1 MDPAV
6 VVAIVVGLVAATV
19 VAVRLRVVAKRNL
32 PDSASTPLD
41 VAAGDAIHTADP
53 RFRLLSF
60 QGGSVPADLGPVLEE
75 LRRNGIEVDE
85 ETLRRKLAD
94 GAASDGANVSA
105 SRGTPE
111 HAAEAGAPAEPGS
124 RAPAEPEA
132 APAPDGPE
140 TATVVD
146 AIDVPV
152 GNPVPGRM
160 PVRVTLELRTPDGES
175 VREHVVAVVDEDTRK
190 LLVEGAEVPIRT
202 DPDDPS
208 VITLVWALA

>member
-6 VVAIVVGLVAATV
+6 VVAIVVALVAAGV

-41 VAAGDAIHTADP
+41 VATGDAIHTADP

-94 GAASDGANVSA
+94 GAANDGANASA
-105 SRGTPE
+105 PRGTPE
-111 HAAEAGAPAEPGS
+111 NPAAAPGATSAATAPDAPA
-124 RAPAEPEA
+124 
-132 APAPDGPE
+132 

-146 AIDVPV
+146 TIDVPV

-160 PVRVTLELRTPDGES
+160 PVRVTLELRPPGGEP

-190 LLVEGAEVPIRT
+190 LLVEGAEVPIRY

>member
-6 VVAIVVGLVAATV
+6 VVAIVVALVAAVV
-19 VAVRLRVVAKRNL
+19 VAVRLQRVAKRNL
-32 PDSASTPLD
+32 PDSAATPLD
-41 VAAGDAIHTADP
+41 VASGEAIHIGDP

-94 GAASDGANVSA
+94 GAAIDGMSPAA
-105 SRGTPE
+105 ARGTPE
-111 HAAEAGAPAEPGS
+111 GPAAVPKATAPVPPEAPDAPDAPA
-124 RAPAEPEA
+124 
-132 APAPDGPE
+132 

-146 AIDVPV
+146 AVDVPV

-160 PVRVTLELRTPDGES
+160 PVRVTLELQPPGGDP
-175 VREHVVAVVDEDTRK
+175 VREHVVAVVDEPTRK
-190 LLVEGAEVPIRT
+190 LLVQGAVVPIRY
-202 DPDDPS
+202 DPADPS

>member
-6 VVAIVVGLVAATV
+6 VVAIVVALVAAGV

-41 VAAGDAIHTADP
+41 VATGDAIHTADP

-85 ETLRRKLAD
+85 ETLRRKLAAGEEPDRRTPD
-94 GAASDGANVSA
+94 GSAQAHAAS
-105 SRGTPE
+105 
-111 HAAEAGAPAEPGS
+111 
-124 RAPAEPEA
+124 
-132 APAPDGPE
+132 APDEPA

-160 PVRVTLELRTPDGES
+160 PVRVTLEVRPPGGEP

-190 LLVEGAEVPIRT
+190 LLVEGAEVPIRY

>member
-6 VVAIVVGLVAATV
+6 VVAIVVALAAAGF
-19 VAVRLRVVAKRNL
+19 VAVRLRRMAKRNL
-32 PDSASTPLD
+32 PETASTPLD
-41 VAAGDAIHTADP
+41 VATGDEIHTGDP

-85 ETLRRKLAD
+85 ETLRRRLAD
-94 GAASDGANVSA
+94 GAASDGANVSVPP
-105 SRGTPE
+105 GTPE
-111 HAAEAGAPAEPGS
+111 GPASVPATAEDP
-124 RAPAEPEA
+124 A
-132 APAPDGPE
+132 APTPDVPL

-160 PVRVTLELRTPDGES
+160 PVRVTLELRPPGGDP
-175 VREHVVAVVDEDTRK
+175 VREHVVAVVDEDIRK
-190 LLVEGAEVPIRT
+190 LLVEGAEVPIRY
-202 DPDDPS
+202 DPADPS
-208 VITLVWALA
+208 IITLVWALA

>member
-1 MDPAV
+1 
-6 VVAIVVGLVAATV
+6 VVAIVVALAAAGF
-19 VAVRLRVVAKRNL
+19 VAVRLQRVAKRNL
-32 PDSASTPLD
+32 PETASTPLD
-41 VAAGDAIHTADP
+41 VAAGDAIHIGDP

-60 QGGSVPADLGPVLEE
+60 QGGSVPADLAPVLEE

-94 GAASDGANVSA
+94 GALNDPVGGTHAVPSQSA
-105 SRGTPE
+105 
-111 HAAEAGAPAEPGS
+111 AA
-124 RAPAEPEA
+124 PEA
-132 APAPDGPE
+132 APSPDAPPM
-140 TATVVD
+140 ATVVD

-160 PVRVTLELRTPDGES
+160 PVRVTLELRPPGGES

-190 LLVEGAEVPIRT
+190 LLVEGAEVPIRY

>member
-6 VVAIVVGLVAATV
+6 AVAIVVALAAAGV
-19 VAVRLRVVAKRNL
+19 VAVRLRRVAKGNL
-32 PDSASTPLD
+32 PETASTPLD
-41 VAAGDAIHTADP
+41 VATGAEIHTADP

-85 ETLRRKLAD
+85 ETLRRRLAD

-105 SRGTPE
+105 PPGTPE
-111 HAAEAGAPAEPGS
+111 GPASVPATAEDP
-124 RAPAEPEA
+124 A
-132 APAPDGPE
+132 APAPDVPL

-160 PVRVTLELRTPDGES
+160 PVRVTLELRPPGGEP

-190 LLVEGAEVPIRT
+190 LLVEGAEVPIRY
-202 DPDDPS
+202 DPADPS
-208 VITLVWALA
+208 VIILVWALA

>member
-6 VVAIVVGLVAATV
+6 VVAIVVALAAAGV
-19 VAVRLRVVAKRNL
+19 VAVRLRVMAKRNL

-94 GAASDGANVSA
+94 GAAGDGANVPA
-105 SRGTPE
+105 PRGTPV
-111 HAAEAGAPAEPGS
+111 HQAEPGAPAEPT
-124 RAPAEPEA
+124 A
-132 APAPDGPE
+132 APAPDPPT

-146 AIDVPV
+146 TIDVPV

-160 PVRVTLELRTPDGES
+160 PVRVTLELRTPAGET

-190 LLVEGAEVPIRT
+190 LLVEGAEVPIRY

>member
-6 VVAIVVGLVAATV
+6 VVAIVVALVAATV

-32 PDSASTPLD
+32 PDRASTPLD
-41 VAAGDAIHTADP
+41 VAASDAIHTADP

-60 QGGSVPADLGPVLEE
+60 QGGSMPADLGPVLEE

-94 GAASDGANVSA
+94 GTASDGANVSA
-105 SRGTPE
+105 TQGTPGR
-111 HAAEAGAPAEPGS
+111 AAEAG
-124 RAPAEPEA
+124 APAEPEA
-132 APAPDGPE
+132 APAPDAPE

-160 PVRVTLELRTPDGES
+160 PVRVTLELRTPGGEP

>member
-6 VVAIVVGLVAATV
+6 VVAIVVALAAAGV
-19 VAVRLRVVAKRNL
+19 VAVRLRRVAKRNL

-94 GAASDGANVSA
+94 GAASEGAVSA
-105 SRGTPE
+105 PRGTPGRP
-111 HAAEAGAPAEPGS
+111 AEPGAPAEPET
-124 RAPAEPEA
+124 APAS
-132 APAPDGPE
+132 APAPDVPM

-160 PVRVTLELRTPDGES
+160 PVRVTLELRDPGGEP
-175 VREHVVAVVDEDTRK
+175 VRELVVAVVDEDTRK
-190 LLVEGAEVPIRT
+190 LLVEGAEVPIRY

>member
-6 VVAIVVGLVAATV
+6 VVAIVVALAGAGV
-19 VAVRLRVVAKRNL
+19 VAVRLRRVAKRNL
-32 PDSASTPLD
+32 PDEASTPLD
-41 VAAGDAIHTADP
+41 VTTGDAIHIGDP

-85 ETLRRKLAD
+85 KTLRRKLAD
-94 GAASDGANVSA
+94 GAANDGAIA
-105 SRGTPE
+105 AAPRGTPE
-111 HAAEAGAPAEPGS
+111 GAASAPNVDP
-124 RAPAEPEA
+124 P
-132 APAPDGPE
+132 PAPDVPA

-160 PVRVTLELRTPDGES
+160 PVRVTLELRPPGGET
-175 VREHVVAVVDEDTRK
+175 VREHVVAVVDEPTRK
-190 LLVEGAEVPIRT
+190 LLVEGAVVPIRY
-202 DPDDPS
+202 DPADPS
-208 VITLVWALA
+208 VITLVWALV

>member
-1 MDPAV
+1 MDAGV
-6 VVAIVVGLVAATV
+6 VVAIVVALAAAGA
-19 VAVRLRVVAKRNL
+19 VAVRLRRVAKRNL
-32 PDSASTPLD
+32 PETASTPLD

-85 ETLRRKLAD
+85 ETLRRRLAD
-94 GAASDGANVSA
+94 GAANDSA
-105 SRGTPE
+105 PRGTPQGPAE
-111 HAAEAGAPAEPGS
+111 TEGAADTEGPAEAS
-124 RAPAEPEA
+124 H
-132 APAPDGPE
+132 APDVPA
-140 TATVVD
+140 TAIVVD

-160 PVRVTLELRTPDGES
+160 PVRVTLELRTPGGEP
-175 VREHVVAVVDEDTRK
+175 VREQVVAVVDEDTRK
-190 LLVEGAEVPIRT
+190 LLVEGAEVPIRY

-208 VITLVWALA
+208 VIILVWALA

>member
-6 VVAIVVGLVAATV
+6 VVAVVVALAAAGFVAA
-19 VAVRLRVVAKRNL
+19 RLQRVSKRNL
-32 PDSASTPLD
+32 PDDASTPLD
-41 VAAGDAIHTADP
+41 VAEGDAIHIGDP

-60 QGGSVPADLGPVLEE
+60 QGGSVPADLGPVLDE
-75 LRRNGIEVDE
+75 LRRNGIEIDE
-85 ETLRRKLAD
+85 ETLRRKLAEGEEPD
-94 GAASDGANVSA
+94 
-105 SRGTPE
+105 RGTPDASA
-111 HAAEAGAPAEPGS
+111 HAEGAPAS
-124 RAPAEPEA
+124 AHA
-132 APAPDGPE
+132 APAPDVPA

-160 PVRVTLELRTPDGES
+160 PVRVTLELRPPGGEP

-190 LLVEGAEVPIRT
+190 LLVEGAEIPIRY

>member
-6 VVAIVVGLVAATV
+6 VVAIVVALAAAGV
-19 VAVRLRVVAKRNL
+19 VAVRLRRMAKRNL
-32 PDSASTPLD
+32 PETASTPLD
-41 VAAGDAIHTADP
+41 VAAGDTIHTADP

-85 ETLRRKLAD
+85 ETLRRKLAE
-94 GAASDGANVSA
+94 GAANDGAN
-105 SRGTPE
+105 
-111 HAAEAGAPAEPGS
+111 AGAPPGTLQG
-124 RAPAEPEA
+124 PASVPKA
-132 APAPDGPE
+132 APAPVPDVPA

-160 PVRVTLELRTPDGES
+160 PVRVTLELRHPGGEP
-175 VREHVVAVVDEDTRK
+175 VREQVVAVVDEDTRK
-190 LLVEGAEVPIRT
+190 LLIEGAEVPIRT